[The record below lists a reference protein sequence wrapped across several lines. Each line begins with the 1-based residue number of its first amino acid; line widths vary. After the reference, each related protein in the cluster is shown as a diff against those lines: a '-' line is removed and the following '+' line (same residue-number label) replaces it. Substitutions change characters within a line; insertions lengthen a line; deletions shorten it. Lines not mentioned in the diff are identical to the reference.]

1 MCCHT
6 VLTIEDVALV
16 EKIIA
21 DLPILADLC
30 RSDVQVYCR
39 THDGRVIVIAH
50 SAPHSVAHIYPD
62 GLTEAGQEAFN
73 QDLMQTAF
81 TRQPNPKIVY
91 TLNYRGGL
99 VARRLYPIRNA
110 KGVLLAVMARD
121 SYWLAH
127 ERHKRR
133 SHAFQNAVECFIRMV
148 LRGELRGS
156 ANLTPFGE
164 HDGIIYVGVDRTV
177 LYMSGVAA
185 GLYRHLGYR
194 DSIEGRRI
202 TELSPVEQ
210 HLFSEALRLRQCVES
225 QNEQGGLTWV
235 RKALP
240 ITRSPA
246 LLERWG
252 IRKQPSE
259 IRLQGV
265 FILVHDATET
275 IQTQREIESKM
286 ALIREVHHRVK
297 NNLQVI
303 ASLMRMQARRT
314 ESEEAKTLLE
324 ESVNRV
330 LSVAVVHEFLSQ
342 NANGNINLQE
352 VAHRITSQIMQGLV
366 DPSRNISLKV
376 SGDAIWLPAE
386 RATQCALVINEL
398 VQNALEHGL
407 EQRQDG
413 TVQVQLLDLG
423 DLVKVVVSDDGEGLP
438 AGFDLSSSSS
448 LGLRIVRSLVERDL
462 RGHISL
468 ENDSGTRAEVVF
480 AKSILGG

>member
-1 MCCHT
+1 MADD
-6 VLTIEDVALV
+6 DVALLQ
-16 EKIIA
+16 KITA

-30 RSDVQVYCR
+30 RSDVQLYCR
-39 THDGRVIVIAH
+39 DRQGTVVIIAH
-50 SAPHSVAHIYPD
+50 SAPHSVAHVYPD
-62 GLTEAGQEAFN
+62 GLAEVGRVALNQE
-73 QDLMQTAF
+73 LMQSAF
-81 TRQPNPKIVY
+81 THKPNPKVVH
-91 TLNYRGGL
+91 TLNYKGGL
-99 VARRLYPIRNA
+99 VARRLYPIYNA
-110 KGVLLAVMARD
+110 RGTLIAVMARD

-133 SHAFQNAVECFIRMV
+133 SRAFQAAIESFIGMV
-148 LRGELRGS
+148 LRGELQGS

-164 HDGIIYVGVDRTV
+164 HDGIVYIGTDRTV

-194 DSIEGRRI
+194 DSLVGRRI

-210 HLFSEALRLRQCVES
+210 RLFNEALNQRRCVES
-225 QNEQGGLTWV
+225 QDELGGLTWV

-240 ITRSPA
+240 ITRRPG
-246 LLERWG
+246 LLEQWG
-252 IRKQPSE
+252 LRRFADEKS
-259 IRLQGV
+259 LQGV

-303 ASLMRMQARRT
+303 ASLMRMQARRAET
-314 ESEEAKTLLE
+314 EEAKSLLE

-352 VAHRITSQIMQGLV
+352 VAHRIASQMQQGLV
-366 DPSRNISLKV
+366 DPNRNISLRV
-376 SGDAIWLPAE
+376 AGDDIWLPAE

-407 EQRQDG
+407 EHRENGRVD
-413 TVQVQLLDLG
+413 VQLLDLG
-423 DLVKVVVSDDGEGLP
+423 DQVRISVTDNGEGLP
-438 AGFDLSSSSS
+438 DGFGLETSSN

-462 RGHISL
+462 RGHITL
-468 ENDSGTRAEVVF
+468 VNDNGTKAEVVF
-480 AKSILGG
+480 AKSVLGG